1 MIKAIFF
8 DFNGVIIDDESIQM
22 KAYHEILKEHAIDLT
37 MSDYMECLGM
47 DDRTFVRA
55 IFQRGN
61 KQLSDELLDSILES
75 KTLKHRS
82 MIEDEVPLFSGVVNF
97 VKAAAHEVAVNIVSM
112 ASRIEVNYVLERA
125 ALESVFTV
133 VVTAGDVSACKP
145 APDCY
150 QFALAQFNEKRQVDR
165 LLPLLPRE
173 CLAVEDSPPGVESA
187 RQAGMQTLAVTNTV
201 SEAELR
207 AAGAN
212 VVTRSLADWTIDA
225 VRLVYQ

>member
-37 MSDYMECLGM
+37 MSDYLECLGM

-61 KQLSDELLDSILES
+61 KQLSDELLDSILDS

-82 MIEDEVPLFSGVVNF
+82 MIEDELPLFPGVVNF

-125 ALESVFTV
+125 ALESVFIV
-133 VVTAGDVSACKP
+133 VATAGDVSACKP

-150 QFALAQFNEKRQVDR
+150 QFALEKFNEKRQVDR
-165 LLPLLPRE
+165 LLPLLPHE